1 MAGTGESLL
10 AHLRKG
16 LFCPSC
22 RSQRVLI
29 ILVGVVLMSLGDLY
43 MTLQYLLHFGM
54 LESNPLARAM
64 IHHGSPWVLAAWKL
78 CTLMLAVGILVFA
91 RRRLSAELGTLF
103 CCGVMAWLTVRWI
116 DYSDQMAETARDS
129 QTLVNFDEGRWVTL
143 APGG

>member
-1 MAGTGESLL
+1 
-10 AHLRKG
+10 
-16 LFCPSC
+16 
-22 RSQRVLI
+22 LI

-64 IHHGSPWVLAAWKL
+64 ISHGSPWLLAAWKL

-91 RRRLSAELGTLF
+91 RRRLSAELGTIF

-116 DYSDQMAETARDS
+116 NYSDQMAETTRDQ